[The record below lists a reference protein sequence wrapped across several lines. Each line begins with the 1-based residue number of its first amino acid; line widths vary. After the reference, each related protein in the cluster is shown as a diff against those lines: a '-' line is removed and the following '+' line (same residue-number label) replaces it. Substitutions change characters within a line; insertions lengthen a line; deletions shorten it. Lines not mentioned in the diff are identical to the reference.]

1 MPEHVLAEYEGQ
13 VALAGIHM
21 PEADVQPGQ
30 LLTLRSTWVARDG
43 EHPDLKA
50 FVHLLDAEGVLRA
63 QHDGLD
69 CPAPYWM
76 AGDVVVQMHYL
87 QLPGDL
93 PAGAYTVRVGLY
105 DRQTLAAYPLLDGQS
120 SHEVGVI
127 EVSDE

>member
-1 MPEHVLAEYEGQ
+1 MEKG
-13 VALAGIHM
+13 
-21 PEADVQPGQ
+21 
-30 LLTLRSTWVARDG
+30 G

-50 FVHLLDAEGVLRA
+50 YVHLLDAEGALRA

-69 CPAPYWM
+69 CPAPFWLE
-76 AGDVVVQMHYL
+76 GDVIVQMHYL

-105 DRQTLAAYPLLDGQS
+105 DRQTLAPYPLLDGQS
-120 SHEVGVI
+120 SYEVGMI